1 MFDEKTNN
9 PCVTGYFSHQALA
22 DNNKLRSFEAVQQQ
36 MEAKQVWEVE
46 AIRDRYLED
55 NDTSSDDE
63 DFEDMKAKARHGYV
77 PIRES

>member
-1 MFDEKTNN
+1 
-9 PCVTGYFSHQALA
+9 
-22 DNNKLRSFEAVQQQ
+22 
-36 MEAKQVWEVE
+36 METKQVWEVE

-63 DFEDMKAKARHGYV
+63 DFEDMKAKAQHGYV

>member
-1 MFDEKTNN
+1 M
-9 PCVTGYFSHQALA
+9 TGYFSHQALA
-22 DNNKLRSFEAVQQQ
+22 DNNKLRSFDAVQQQ
-36 MEAKQVWEVE
+36 METKQVWEVE

-63 DFEDMKAKARHGYV
+63 DFEDMKAKAQHGYV